1 MGFLKNNHVAKT
13 LILGQTHF
21 GKLMVELCFSK
32 KCCVVTLLFMIIYMK
47 VHILIAY
54 GELHDL
60 LAWKRIA
67 S

>member
-1 MGFLKNNHVAKT
+1 MGFLENNHVAKT
-13 LILGQTHF
+13 LFLDQTNF
-21 GKLMVELCFSK
+21 GKLMVELCFFL

-60 LAWKRIA
+60 LAWKKIA

>member
-1 MGFLKNNHVAKT
+1 MLQKHYF
-13 LILGQTHF
+13 LGQTHF
-21 GKLMVELCFSK
+21 GKLMAELGFSK
-32 KCCVVTLLFMIIYMK
+32 KCCVLTLLFMIIYMK

-60 LAWKRIA
+60 LAWE